1 MAEEN
6 QPAQGQ
12 AEGGAQEQQFSIQK
26 LYLKD
31 VSFESPNSPAV
42 FADGEWLPEVNI
54 QLNSSN
60 KSIGQDT
67 FEVDLK
73 ITVTAKQNKKT
84 AFLVE
89 LTQSG
94 IFTVAGFEQD
104 NLRGMLGAFCPETLF
119 PFAREAIAELV
130 SKGGFPPLLL
140 APVNFNALYMQ
151 QAQQQQAAAAAQDT
165 AH

>member
-12 AEGGAQEQQFSIQK
+12 AEGRAQEQQFSIQK

-31 VSFESPNSPAV
+31 VSFESPNVPAV
-42 FADGEWLPEVNI
+42 FADGEWQPEVNI

>member
-12 AEGGAQEQQFSIQK
+12 AEGRAQEQQFSIQK

-31 VSFESPNSPAV
+31 VSFESPNSPTV
-42 FADGEWLPEVNI
+42 FTDGEWQPEVNI

-67 FEVDLK
+67 YEVDLK

-104 NLRGMLGAFCPETLF
+104 NLRGMLGAYCPETLF

>member
-6 QPAQGQ
+6 QAAQGQ
-12 AEGGAQEQQFSIQK
+12 SREQQFSIQK
-26 LYLKD
+26 LYIKD
-31 VSFESPNSPAV
+31 VSFESPNVPSV
-42 FADGEWLPEVNI
+42 FTGADWKPEINI

-60 KSIGQDT
+60 QSIGQDT
-67 FEVDLK
+67 YEVDLK
-73 ITVTAKQNKKT
+73 ITVTAKQNDKT

-94 IFTVAGFEQD
+94 IFGMTGFEPE

-151 QAQQQQAAAAAQDT
+151 QVQQQQASADAQDT

>member
-12 AEGGAQEQQFSIQK
+12 TGDQAQEQQFVIQK

-31 VSFESPNSPAV
+31 VSFESPNAPKV
-42 FADGEWLPEVNI
+42 FTDGDWKPEVNV
-54 QLNSSN
+54 QLNSAN
-60 KSIGQDT
+60 QTLGQDT
-67 FEVDLK
+67 YEVDLK
-73 ITVTAKQNKKT
+73 ITVTAKQSDKT

-94 IFTVAGFEQD
+94 IFTVAGFDQE

-151 QAQQQQAAAAAQDT
+151 QVQQQQTAAAQDT

>member
-12 AEGGAQEQQFSIQK
+12 TGGQAQEQQFVIQK

-31 VSFESPNSPAV
+31 VSFESPNAPKV
-42 FADGEWLPEVNI
+42 FTDGDWKPEVNV
-54 QLNSSN
+54 QLNSANQSL
-60 KSIGQDT
+60 GQDT
-67 FEVDLK
+67 YEVDLK
-73 ITVTAKQNKKT
+73 ITVTAKQSDKT

-94 IFTVAGFEQD
+94 IFTVAGFDQE

-151 QAQQQQAAAAAQDT
+151 QVQQQAAAAQDT

>member
-6 QPAQGQ
+6 QAAQGQ
-12 AEGGAQEQQFSIQK
+12 PEGQAQDQQFSIQK

-31 VSFESPNSPAV
+31 VSFESPNTPAV
-42 FADGEWLPEVNI
+42 FADGEWQPEVNI
-54 QLNSSN
+54 QLNSTN
-60 KSIGQDT
+60 QSIGQDT

-73 ITVTAKQNKKT
+73 LTVTAKQNKKT

-94 IFTVAGFEQD
+94 IFTIAGFDAE

-151 QAQQQQAAAAAQDT
+151 QAQQQQTATASQDT

>member
-12 AEGGAQEQQFSIQK
+12 AQEQQFSIQK

-31 VSFESPNSPAV
+31 VSFESPNVPTV
-42 FADGEWLPEVNI
+42 FADGEWQPEVNI

-60 KSIGQDT
+60 QSIGKDT

-73 ITVTAKQNKKT
+73 ITVTAKQSEKT

-94 IFTVAGFEQD
+94 IFTIAGFDQE

-119 PFAREAIAELV
+119 PFAREAVAELV
-130 SKGGFPPLLL
+130 GKGGFPPLLL

-151 QAQQQQAAAAAQDT
+151 QAQQQQQAAAATQDT

>member
-84 AFLVE
+84 AFLVVG
-89 LTQSG
+89 SG
-94 IFTVAGFEQD
+94 DNHRVLRQPVAVD
-104 NLRGMLGAFCPETLF
+104 RGG
-119 PFAREAIAELV
+119 
-130 SKGGFPPLLL
+130 
-140 APVNFNALYMQ
+140 
-151 QAQQQQAAAAAQDT
+151 DT
-165 AH
+165 

>member
-6 QPAQGQ
+6 QSAQGQ
-12 AEGGAQEQQFSIQK
+12 PQAQSPDQQFVIQK
-26 LYLKD
+26 IYLKD

-42 FADGEWLPEVNI
+42 FTEGEWKPEVNI
-54 QLNSSN
+54 QLNSTNQSL
-60 KSIGQDT
+60 GQNNY
-67 FEVDLK
+67 EVDLK
-73 ITVTAKQNKKT
+73 ITVTAKHNDKT

-94 IFTVAGFEQD
+94 IFTVAGFEQE
-104 NLRGMLGAFCPETLF
+104 NLRGMLAAFCPETLF

-130 SKGGFPPLLL
+130 SKGGFPPMLL

-151 QAQQQQAAAAAQDT
+151 QIQQQQAAAAKDT

>member
-12 AEGGAQEQQFSIQK
+12 AEGRAQEQQFSIQK

-31 VSFESPNSPAV
+31 VSFESPNVPAV
-42 FADGEWLPEVNI
+42 FADGEWQPEVNI

-60 KSIGQDT
+60 KSIGQDA

-104 NLRGMLGAFCPETLF
+104 NLRGMLGAYCPETLF

>member
-12 AEGGAQEQQFSIQK
+12 AEGQAQEQQFSIQK

-31 VSFESPNSPAV
+31 VSFESPNVPAV
-42 FADGEWLPEVNI
+42 FADGEWQPEVNI

-104 NLRGMLGAFCPETLF
+104 NLRGMLGAYCPETLF

>member
-12 AEGGAQEQQFSIQK
+12 PQDQAQQQFAIQK
-26 LYLKD
+26 IYLKD
-31 VSFESPNSPAV
+31 VSFESPNAPAV
-42 FADGEWLPEVNI
+42 FTEGEWKPEVNI

-60 KSIGQDT
+60 KSLGQDT
-67 FEVDLK
+67 YEVDLK
-73 ITVTAKQNKKT
+73 ITVTTKHSDKT

-94 IFTVAGFEQD
+94 IFTVAGFAQE
-104 NLRGMLGAFCPETLF
+104 NLKGMLAAFCPETLF

-130 SKGGFPPLLL
+130 GKGGFPPLLL
-140 APVNFNALYMQ
+140 SPVNFNALYLQ
-151 QAQQQQAAAAAQDT
+151 QTQQQQAAVQDT

>member
-12 AEGGAQEQQFSIQK
+12 AEGRAQEQQFSIQK

-31 VSFESPNSPAV
+31 VSFESPNSPTV
-42 FADGEWLPEVNI
+42 FTDGEWQPEVNI

-104 NLRGMLGAFCPETLF
+104 NLRGMLGAYCPETLF

>member
-12 AEGGAQEQQFSIQK
+12 AEGQAQGQQFSIQK

-31 VSFESPNSPAV
+31 VSFESPNVPAV
-42 FADGEWLPEVNI
+42 FADGDWQPEVNI

-73 ITVTAKQNKKT
+73 ITVTAKQQKKT

-94 IFTVAGFEQD
+94 IFTIAGFDQD

-151 QAQQQQAAAAAQDT
+151 QAQQQQAAAAQDT
-165 AH
+165 TH

>member
-1 MAEEN
+1 MTEEN

-12 AEGGAQEQQFSIQK
+12 AGSQAQDQQFVIQK

-31 VSFESPNSPAV
+31 VSFESPNAPKV
-42 FADGEWLPEVNI
+42 FADGDWKPEVNV
-54 QLNSSN
+54 QLNSANQTLS
-60 KSIGQDT
+60 QDT
-67 FEVDLK
+67 YEVDLK
-73 ITVTAKQNKKT
+73 ITVTAKQSDKT

-94 IFTVAGFEQD
+94 IFTVAGFDQE
-104 NLRGMLGAFCPETLF
+104 NLGGMLGAFCPETLF

-151 QAQQQQAAAAAQDT
+151 QVQQQQAAAAQDT

>member
-1 MAEEN
+1 MAEDN

-12 AEGGAQEQQFSIQK
+12 PGSPAQEQQFSIQK

-31 VSFESPNSPAV
+31 VSFESPNAPTV
-42 FADGEWLPEVNI
+42 FADGEWQPEVNI

-60 KSIGQDT
+60 QSIGQDT

-73 ITVTAKQNKKT
+73 ITVTAKQSKKT

-94 IFTVAGFEQD
+94 IFTISGFEQE

-119 PFAREAIAELV
+119 PFAREAVAELV
-130 SKGGFPPLLL
+130 NKGGFPPLLL

>member
-1 MAEEN
+1 MAEEQ

-12 AEGGAQEQQFSIQK
+12 PGGQAQEQQFSIQK
-26 LYLKD
+26 FYLKD
-31 VSFESPNSPAV
+31 VSFESPNAPTV
-42 FADGEWLPEVNI
+42 FADGEWQPEVNI

-60 KSIGQDT
+60 QSIGQDT
-67 FEVDLK
+67 FEVDLR
-73 ITVTAKQNKKT
+73 ITVTAKQSKKT

-94 IFTVAGFEQD
+94 IFAISGFEQE

-119 PFAREAIAELV
+119 PFAREAVAELV

>member
-12 AEGGAQEQQFSIQK
+12 AEGRAQEQQFSIQK

-42 FADGEWLPEVNI
+42 FADGEWQPEVNI

-67 FEVDLK
+67 YEVDLR
-73 ITVTAKQNKKT
+73 ITITAKQNKKT

-104 NLRGMLGAFCPETLF
+104 NLRGMLGAYCPETLF

>member
-12 AEGGAQEQQFSIQK
+12 PQGQAQEQQFAIQK
-26 LYLKD
+26 IYLKD
-31 VSFESPNSPAV
+31 VSFESPNAPAV
-42 FADGEWLPEVNI
+42 FTDGDWKPEVNI

-60 KSIGQDT
+60 KSLAKDAY
-67 FEVDLK
+67 EVDLK
-73 ITVTAKQNKKT
+73 ITVTAKQSNKT

-94 IFTVAGFEQD
+94 IFTIGGFEQES
-104 NLRGMLGAFCPETLF
+104 LRGMLGAFCPETLF

-165 AH
+165 TH